1 MPPKRAARGEDAK
14 QAKKLRKAIDEMAE
28 ELVCP
33 ITQELA
39 VDPVTAEDGR
49 VYERSAIEDW
59 LEQTGGAQVKSP
71 VTNELMGKKLLTALQ
86 VRNNIKSMVESG
98 AISGETADA
107 WARKKAV
114 EDEKRRVKAEAAE
127 VTRLDS
133 MRAQPGEVWFLL
145 DSEWLTRWRE
155 YAITKTSSEP
165 PGPVSNW
172 RLLALGR
179 PKPDLLKRRDY
190 RGVNEQVWMVFMRGC
205 AETRAFASRRQV
217 HAFHR
222 FPDPVC
228 AAQVRRR
235 PTDLPIRDQ
244 YVRSCGGAAP
254 ARARRGLPS
263 HPSVGM
269 G

>member
-59 LEQTGGAQVKSP
+59 LKQTVGAQVKSP
-71 VTNELMGKKLLTALQ
+71 VTNELMGRKLLTALQ

-98 AISGETADA
+98 GISGSMADA
-107 WARKKAV
+107 WTKGMEEEAARKKAV
-114 EDEKRRVKAEAAE
+114 EDERRRVEEEAAE
-127 VTRLDS
+127 IVQLDS
-133 MRAQPGEVWFLL
+133 TKRRPGEVWILI

-155 YAITKTSSEP
+155 YAIQKSRSKP

-205 AETRAFASRRQV
+205 AETLA
-217 HAFHR
+217 
-222 FPDPVC
+222 
-228 AAQVRRR
+228 
-235 PTDLPIRDQ
+235 
-244 YVRSCGGAAP
+244 
-254 ARARRGLPS
+254 
-263 HPSVGM
+263 
-269 G
+269 